1 MADKAFLYLY
11 LNYLIKIN
19 QKRIIKIID
28 TNCENKLSMSK
39 K

>member
-19 QKRIIKIID
+19 QKRIIKIIF
-28 TNCENKLSMSK
+28 TRQKKLIKVSK
-39 K
+39 

>member
-19 QKRIIKIID
+19 QKRIIKIIF
-28 TNCENKLSMSK
+28 TRQKIN
-39 K
+39 